1 MYNTRSPTHK
11 SRSSALARAGMTKEL
26 TPAEGTA
33 ASRCPGSSKLRTADR
48 QRTHML
54 LIMSVGRRS
63 RSPWRPR
70 PRWRWTSWRGLAG
83 SDVGYCTSW
92 GMCASVAGAGSDPIV
107 AVRKPDHEIGHACGR
122 LRGTRYTRGKPSR
135 RRWWHSGACPPPDD
149 SSGHH
154 AMGPAMPLHPSV
166 RQSTSHAASLA
177 EAHSVHRCDLC
188 CGQQCIAF
196 RLIEGLP
203 E

>member
-1 MYNTRSPTHK
+1 MYHTRSPTHK

-33 ASRCPGSSKLRTADR
+33 ASRCPGSSKLRTAHR

-107 AVRKPDHEIGHACGR
+107 AVRKPDHEIGHACAGQGIR
-122 LRGTRYTRGKPSR
+122 AGNHRDDVGGTLAPALPQTTLPVTMPWALPCPCTRPCVSLHRTQHRWR
-135 RRWWHSGACPPPDD
+135 RPTPCIAAISVAD
-149 SSGHH
+149 SS
-154 AMGPAMPLHPSV
+154 
-166 RQSTSHAASLA
+166 ASL
-177 EAHSVHRCDLC
+177 SD
-188 CGQQCIAF
+188 
-196 RLIEGLP
+196 
-203 E
+203 

>member
-107 AVRKPDHEIGHACGR
+107 AVRKPDHEIGHAERDKVYARETIATTLVALWR
-122 LRGTRYTRGKPSR
+122 LPSPR
-135 RRWWHSGACPPPDD
+135 RLFRSPCHGLC
-149 SSGHH
+149 H
-154 AMGPAMPLHPSV
+154 ALAPVRASVCMARSIVGGGPVH
-166 RQSTSHAASLA
+166 ASLRSLLRTA
-177 EAHSVHRCDLC
+177 VHRFATD
-188 CGQQCIAF
+188 
-196 RLIEGLP
+196 
-203 E
+203 